1 MSRQDAHFDAMLRH
15 LGAAYYQTLRGEG
28 SALEV
33 ERALESV
40 EDAHRSGGGA
50 ARQLADPGERARS
63 HRGGRWRV
71 RDVMSTDVVTVGKTT
86 SYKEVARLMTEH
98 KVNALPVMIKNGHL
112 IGIVSETDVLRKE
125 ERRFRRLVS
134 GLSGRA
140 RRERAKAEAR
150 TAAQLMT
157 SPVITTHPDASLASA
172 ARLMNDHHIR
182 RLPVLDASGAL
193 IGMVS
198 RRDLLRVFLR
208 PDAEIGAEVHGVLTG
223 VLLED
228 PQSVTVQVRDGVV
241 TLRGSLREPELI
253 PAAVRLASDVDGVV
267 AVANELTSG
276 PAEPASGQ
284 AAEHHA

>member
-1 MSRQDAHFDAMLRH
+1 MSSRDVHLDAMLRH
-15 LGAAYYQTLRGEG
+15 LGAAYDQTVRGQG

-40 EDAHRSGGGA
+40 EDAHRSGDGLAGA
-50 ARQLADPGERARS
+50 RELARS
-63 HRGGRWRV
+63 RRGGRWRV
-71 RDVMSTDVVTVGKTT
+71 RDVMSTGVVTVGKTT
-86 SYKEVARLMTEH
+86 SYKQVARLMTEH
-98 KVNALPVMIKNGHL
+98 NVNALPVVIKNGHVV
-112 IGIVSETDVLRKE
+112 GVVSETDVLRKE

-140 RRERAKAEAR
+140 RRERAKAKAR
-150 TAAQLMT
+150 TAAELMT
-157 SPVITTHPDASLASA
+157 SPVITTHPDASLAWA
-172 ARLMNDHHIR
+172 ARLMSDHHIR
-182 RLPVLDASGAL
+182 RLPVLDAPGAL
-193 IGMVS
+193 IGIVS

-228 PQSVTVQVRDGVV
+228 PHSVQVQVRDGVV

-253 PAAVRLASDVDGVV
+253 PAAVRLASDVDGAV
-267 AVANELTSG
+267 AVVDELTSG
-276 PAEPASGQ
+276 PAEQASGQ

>member
-1 MSRQDAHFDAMLRH
+1 MSSRDVHLDAMLRH
-15 LGAAYYQTLRGEG
+15 LGAAYYQTVRGQG

-40 EDAHRSGGGA
+40 EDAHRSGDGLPGA
-50 ARQLADPGERARS
+50 RERARS
-63 HRGGRWRV
+63 RRGGRWRV
-71 RDVMSTDVVTVGKTT
+71 RDVMSTDVVTVGKIT
-86 SYKEVARLMTEH
+86 SYKQVARLMTEH
-98 KVNALPVMIKNGHL
+98 KVNALPVVIKNGHVV
-112 IGIVSETDVLRKE
+112 GVVSETDVLRKE

-150 TAAQLMT
+150 TAAELMT

-172 ARLMNDHHIR
+172 ARLMSDHHIR

-193 IGMVS
+193 IGIVS

-208 PDAEIGAEVHGVLTG
+208 PDAEVGAEVHGVLTG

-228 PQSVTVQVRDGVV
+228 PDSVQVQVRDGVV

-267 AVANELTSG
+267 AVVDELTSG
-276 PAEPASGQ
+276 PAEQASGR
-284 AAEHHA
+284 AADHHA

>member
-1 MSRQDAHFDAMLRH
+1 MS
-15 LGAAYYQTLRGEG
+15 
-28 SALEV
+28 
-33 ERALESV
+33 
-40 EDAHRSGGGA
+40 
-50 ARQLADPGERARS
+50 
-63 HRGGRWRV
+63 
-71 RDVMSTDVVTVGKTT
+71 
-86 SYKEVARLMTEH
+86 
-98 KVNALPVMIKNGHL
+98 
-112 IGIVSETDVLRKE
+112 
-125 ERRFRRLVS
+125 
-134 GLSGRA
+134 A

-172 ARLMNDHHIR
+172 ARLMNDHRIR
-182 RLPVLDASGAL
+182 RLPVLDGAGAL

-267 AVANELTSG
+267 AVADELTSG
-276 PAEPASGQ
+276 PAEQASGQ
-284 AAEHHA
+284 AAGHHA